1 MKKYILK
8 QKYTLF
14 LAVFLTLFCSFLN
27 ILIVYII
34 QNLVDS
40 ITKTEI
46 STFQWMLFLLLLV
59 LITNFIIG
67 YVSIFVE
74 AKISKK
80 IHLDL
85 KQDLFQSVLCQKYE
99 DFRLTSTGSKIS
111 VFENDINFL
120 EEYYFNNIFV
130 LMRNTIVLTVSLIY
144 LFLLNIV
151 VGIILLISAFLVLLI
166 PLLLGKNIDVI
177 SEKYSRKKGEFISG
191 LKDFFEGMDVIHDYQ
206 IEKQT
211 YKNYSDIL
219 NNLEN
224 QLFILK
230 KKIGL
235 YNQTMVFGNYI
246 IIAVSFIAGGYL
258 VINKVISIGEMIAI
272 TQVMNIIMQ
281 PVGEVVSALI
291 EMTGSKSVKKKLENM
306 IEIKERD
313 SNKDLLTSSIVFSE
327 IECNNI
333 SFSRDNSDFSLK
345 NISLKIAANKKYIL
359 IGPSGCGKT
368 TLLKLIANTLE
379 PTTGSLYIND
389 KNYQCAEEDISNVIS
404 FVHQDTFIF
413 NDSIENN
420 VKLYQNYSDEAFYE
434 AVSIA
439 GLSECLNNR
448 VDLKCTEGGNG
459 LSGGEKQ
466 RIAIARAILRNSP
479 VLLLDEITSSLDK
492 MTAKKIVRNLFEM
505 EEKTIVFVTHKL
517 EKEFFK
523 MADCILCIDQGTII
537 EKGTWHD
544 LIQEKG
550 YFYKLYGEE

>member
-1 MKKYILK
+1 M
-8 QKYTLF
+8 
-14 LAVFLTLFCSFLN
+14 
-27 ILIVYII
+27 
-34 QNLVDS
+34 
-40 ITKTEI
+40 
-46 STFQWMLFLLLLV
+46 
-59 LITNFIIG
+59 
-67 YVSIFVE
+67 
-74 AKISKK
+74 
-80 IHLDL
+80 
-85 KQDLFQSVLCQKYE
+85 
-99 DFRLTSTGSKIS
+99 
-111 VFENDINFL
+111 
-120 EEYYFNNIFV
+120 
-130 LMRNTIVLTVSLIY
+130 
-144 LFLLNIV
+144 
-151 VGIILLISAFLVLLI
+151 
-166 PLLLGKNIDVI
+166 
-177 SEKYSRKKGEFISG
+177 
-191 LKDFFEGMDVIHDYQ
+191 
-206 IEKQT
+206 
-211 YKNYSDIL
+211 
-219 NNLEN
+219 
-224 QLFILK
+224 
-230 KKIGL
+230 
-235 YNQTMVFGNYI
+235 
-246 IIAVSFIAGGYL
+246 
-258 VINKVISIGEMIAI
+258 
-272 TQVMNIIMQ
+272 
-281 PVGEVVSALI
+281 
-291 EMTGSKSVKKKLENM
+291 
-306 IEIKERD
+306 
-313 SNKDLLTSSIVFSE
+313 
-327 IECNNI
+327 
-333 SFSRDNSDFSLK
+333 K

-420 VKLYQNYSDEAFYE
+420 VKLYQNYSDEVFYE